1 MMSCFSE
8 LSLSLFCFSINT
20 AFALLLLQFCNI
32 ALNSSLILR
41 GGSEADVEEMVAMAI
56 EPRGA
61 LVRRREVCS
70 VGIFVFCR
78 WFVVCFSSYHI
89 SPVVKRSSLQS
100 SDFCNQFHVGEVN
113 IKSFTLLL
121 VCYKFVIL
129 IIFFFSY
136 LNLCAI
142 FNSMAVARRFLQ
154 RFGEELDEFV
164 ELQDPVGNRFTVSFY
179 YNDGEAR
186 FGVAGSPP
194 KSGNYDDSVCF
205 SR

>member
-100 SDFCNQFHVGEVN
+100 SDFCNQFHVGE
-113 IKSFTLLL
+113 
-121 VCYKFVIL
+121 
-129 IIFFFSY
+129 
-136 LNLCAI
+136 
-142 FNSMAVARRFLQ
+142 